1 LSGEVEVDEKK
12 FGVGMF
18 GKRPEGMEMDGKA
31 FEILFRAFSP
41 ADWERCGLDC
51 DWNAAAM
58 DDLNRPGSA
67 VENCFGPACQGSG
80 SRATGD
86 GRSARYLAVSGV
98 SSGMSAVFIS
108 WLGSSL
114 SSISKSPAAGWRA
127 NAAALSAA
135 GVLGDVRRVTR
146 GLMAGCRMDC
156 ASS

>member
-12 FGVGMF
+12 FGVGIF

-41 ADWERCGLDC
+41 ADWERCCLDC
-51 DWNAAAM
+51 VWNAAAM
-58 DDLNRPGSA
+58 DDLNRPGSE

-80 SRATGD
+80 SRV
-86 GRSARYLAVSGV
+86 AVSGV
-98 SSGMSAVFIS
+98 SSGMRTVCLS

-127 NAAALSAA
+127 KAAALSAA
-135 GVLGDVRRVTR
+135 GVFGDVRRVTR
-146 GLMAGCRMDC
+146 GLMAGWRIDC